1 VTDEGQRAGRR
12 TEGEAHADP
21 FQNDAPFRAV
31 IEASPIPYALNDD
44 DGNIIYLNPEFV
56 RTYGYTLAD
65 IPTLDAW
72 WPRAY
77 PDPAYRAQVAD
88 EWRARLAEARRT
100 GSPFEAMEAR
110 IRGADGALHTVVAYS
125 RSLAPAM
132 AGIQLVVLYDITK
145 ERRLAEEQRLLQE
158 HLMESRRLES
168 LGRLTGGIAHDFNN
182 TLGVILGRVG
192 FALKSVEPG
201 EEAHPHL
208 LEILEAAQH
217 SADLIRQL
225 LAYAKR
231 QPAAPQVIDPNEAVE
246 SSMRV
251 LRLLVGDGVKL
262 RWAPGKGAGL
272 VEIDPAQLDQILT
285 NLCSN
290 ARDVTPAGGVVTITT
305 ENLVVREGPLAVS
318 AGVPPGDYVALAV
331 TDEGSGVAPEIV
343 ARIFEPFFTTKA
355 GHHGLGLSTVYGI
368 ARQNAGGVLVEPA
381 ASGRGATFTVLLP
394 CAPRA

>member
-1 VTDEGQRAGRR
+1 VSDN
-12 TEGEAHADP
+12 ADHP
-21 FQNDAPFRAV
+21 LQDDAPFQAV

-44 DGNIIYLNPEFV
+44 TGRIIYLNPEFV
-56 RTYGYTLAD
+56 RTYGYTLAE
-65 IPTLDAW
+65 IPTLEEW

-77 PDPAYRAQVAD
+77 PDPVYRAQVAE
-88 EWRARLAEARRT
+88 EWSARLEEARRKDR
-100 GSPFEAMEAR
+100 PFEPMEAR
-110 IRGADGALHTVVAYS
+110 VRGADGVFHTVIAYS

-132 AGIQLVVLYDITK
+132 AGIQLVVLYDVTK
-145 ERRLAEEQRLLQE
+145 ERRLVEEQRLLQE

-192 FALKSVEPG
+192 FALKSVAPG
-201 EEAHPHL
+201 QDAHPHL
-208 LEILEAAQH
+208 VEILEAAQH
-217 SADLIRQL
+217 SADLTRQL

-262 RWAPGKGAGL
+262 RWVPGKDVGL
-272 VEIDPAQLDQILT
+272 VKIDPAQLDQILT

-290 ARDVTPAGGVVTITT
+290 ARDVTPVDGEVTIAT
-305 ENLVVREGPLAVS
+305 ENVTVPEDNLSSVS
-318 AGVPPGDYVALAV
+318 AAGGVPPGEYVALGV
-331 TDEGSGVAPEIV
+331 TDEGDGVDPEIA
-343 ARIFEPFFTTKA
+343 ARIFEPFFTTKMPSQ

-368 ARQNAGGVLVEPA
+368 ARQNGGGVFALATSE
-381 ASGRGATFTVLLP
+381 RGATFKVLLP
-394 CAPRA
+394 RALR